1 MNRLEAKDHEDLLN
15 STATSRERERE
26 RERMDA
32 NGREGERKTNF
43 KTLSNMCSMDMG
55 DYATMGPT
63 MNSFSKQ
70 SSQEQLDAKKA

>member
-1 MNRLEAKDHEDLLN
+1 
-15 STATSRERERE
+15 
-26 RERMDA
+26 MDA